1 MIVEFKT
8 YFCDGWWGAH
18 ATEHSIYTQG
28 RTVGDLIDNILEA
41 TELHLKEELE
51 RGEPITI
58 ITAPEP
64 LTVATPDLPVIR
76 FEYRAD
82 LARRL

>member
-1 MIVEFKT
+1 V
-8 YFCDGWWGAH
+8 
-18 ATEHSIYTQG
+18 
-28 RTVGDLIDNILEA
+28 L
-41 TELHLKEELE
+41 
-51 RGEPITI
+51 
-58 ITAPEP
+58 PEP